1 MDKVFKKKVFYDYED
16 VINFVN
22 YNTKE
27 LQVVSVTENDEEIIL
42 WYNEIITND
51 DWKHLD
57 ILNRT
62 LN

>member
-42 WYNEIITND
+42 WYNEITTND

-62 LN
+62 SN